1 MDAINLPT
9 AVEPTTWFVVF
20 HPTSSSR
27 LLSLLAFGHYKHV
40 SAFGYYQGFK
50 AWLVCDAE
58 ISGLRLPLVAHDAMR
73 AIIGKYTAGC
83 TIVKFVRRAEPIGIA
98 PLSRIGFFCVTAVK
112 HLLAVRCNALTPD
125 SLYRYILANG
135 GQIVHDTSNADYPH

>member
-58 ISGLRLPLVAHDAMR
+58 ISGLRLPLISNDIMMR
-73 AIIGKYTAGC
+73 IGVNYAEC
-83 TIVKFVRRAEPIGIA
+83 TIVKFDRRPEPIGIA

-112 HLLAVRCNALTPD
+112 HLLAVRCNSLTPD

-135 GQIVHDTSNADYPH
+135 GQIIHDTSNADNPH